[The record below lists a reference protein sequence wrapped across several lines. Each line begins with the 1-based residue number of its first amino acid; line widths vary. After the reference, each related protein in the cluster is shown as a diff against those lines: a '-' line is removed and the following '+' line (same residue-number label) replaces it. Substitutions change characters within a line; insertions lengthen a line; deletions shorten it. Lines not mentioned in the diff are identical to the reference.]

1 MSTPIIPWMGGKRR
15 LADRLIPLFPP
26 HECYVEVF
34 AGGAALYF
42 MRPQA
47 APVEVLNDINGDL
60 VTLYRVVQNHLEEF
74 VRQFKW
80 ALSSRQVFEWQK
92 MTRPETLTDIQRAAR
107 FFYLQHHA
115 FAGKVTGQTFGTAT
129 TGPAINLLRIE
140 ENLSAAWQRLSGTY
154 VENLPWLDCAER
166 YDRPHTFHY
175 MDPPYW
181 QTAGYGVDFPFENYE
196 RMADF
201 MRRCKGKVMV
211 SINDHPDIRRV
222 FAGFH
227 FETVD
232 IRYSNTNQRQGKA
245 EVSGELVV
253 MNWEPAA
260 LGGLMILDTGLIC
273 LLCDFGRAL
282 LWSRKRRTKPMET
295 ADQYMSVSPSEVLAA
310 VARGEVDLNELAR
323 VVLAG
328 RGLDQQARWVGFK
341 EAARLQ
347 EHGY

>member
-1 MSTPIIPWMGGKRR
+1 MGTVYIYSKDVAQMSVPIVPWMGGKRR

-80 ALSSRQVFEWQK
+80 AISSRQVFEWQK

-115 FAGKVTGQTFGTAT
+115 FAGKVSGQSFGTAT
-129 TGPAINLLRIE
+129 TAPAINLLRIE

-154 VENLPWLDCAER
+154 VENLHWLECAER
-166 YDRPHTFHY
+166 YDRAHTFHY

-181 QTAGYGVDFPFENYE
+181 QTAGYGMDFAFENYE

-222 FAGFH
+222 FEGFH
-227 FETVD
+227 FETLG
-232 IRYSNTNQRQGKA
+232 IRCTTANQRQGKT
-245 EVSGELVV
+245 EVSSELVI
-253 MNWEPAA
+253 MNWEPTM
-260 LGGLMILDTGLIC
+260 LGGL
-273 LLCDFGRAL
+273 F
-282 LWSRKRRTKPMET
+282 
-295 ADQYMSVSPSEVLAA
+295 
-310 VARGEVDLNELAR
+310 
-323 VVLAG
+323 
-328 RGLDQQARWVGFK
+328 
-341 EAARLQ
+341 
-347 EHGY
+347 